1 MFGAPCRMISVW
13 PCGFSCTESPTA
25 PCCSPCP
32 APGWSPPGL
41 PAPCS
46 LPCLP
51 VDLPAPVDA
60 GDVPVL
66 ADAVLGGALATPA
79 GSPTVAVSLPCGIAS
94 GARLTSLAASAALV
108 AAWFRVGTVASAPA
122 GVLAG
127 FGALAALG
135 VGAGTARFAIVVGA
149 LRDGRRADGWM
160 AGARVTWLRSILAGG
175 TGADGGDTGA
185 TVAGTACSSV
195 APTVTAGACGSGS
208 AFGAITTGAGTAGC
222 CITLTGATVFGTS
235 TCMAMVGRL
244 SGAGAD
250 TFGNANEVGDRS
262 GRLPSA
268 CGGR

>member
-1 MFGAPCRMISVW
+1 
-13 PCGFSCTESPTA
+13 
-25 PCCSPCP
+25 
-32 APGWSPPGL
+32 
-41 PAPCS
+41 
-46 LPCLP
+46 
-51 VDLPAPVDA
+51 
-60 GDVPVL
+60 
-66 ADAVLGGALATPA
+66 
-79 GSPTVAVSLPCGIAS
+79 LPCGIAS

-127 FGALAALG
+127 FGALAAIG
-135 VGAGTARFAIVVGA
+135 VGA

-185 TVAGTACSSV
+185 TVAGAACSSV

-222 CITLTGATVFGTS
+222 CITIGEGRAGSGNGCRRGTSGAAGGAGAGITLTGATIFGTS

-268 CGGR
+268 C